1 MRIGKMN
8 RGVTGC
14 SPVWRDGIMLQAVWQ
29 VDRGADYQVSR
40 NSSAPTW
47 ILVRTL
53 AGRGKLELT
62 DSAVFEAAAGTIL
75 LLDNR
80 TLRHYGT
87 AGTRWRFDWF
97 EFGSTAPTL
106 KPETLFLLPDEHFE
120 TEVREQLAFLLRQ
133 QDETRAA
140 AAAALLGWLLN
151 WYAVAVGASLPRR
164 DRRIDAAI
172 ETMGCHLDRPL
183 AIGELARR
191 QGMCDR
197 AFRGLFRRETGMP
210 PKTFH
215 NRLRLKL
222 AEELL
227 ASGECNVEQAANR
240 LGFSSPFHF
249 SAAFKRCFGIP
260 PSRCRET
267 PRSESGFE
275 GNTK

>member
-1 MRIGKMN
+1 MN
-8 RGVTGC
+8 RGVTSC

-29 VDRGADYQVSR
+29 VDRGTDYQVSR

-53 AGRGKLELT
+53 AGCGRLELT
-62 DSAVFEAAAGTIL
+62 ESAGFGADAGTIL

-80 TLRHYGT
+80 KLRHYGT

-97 EFGSTAPTL
+97 EFGSTAPML
-106 KPETLFLLPDEHFE
+106 KPETLFQLADDHFE

-133 QDETRAA
+133 QDEVRAA
-140 AAAALLGWLLN
+140 AAAALLGWLMN
-151 WYAVAVGASLPRR
+151 WYAAAVGASLPRR

-172 ETMGCHLDRPL
+172 ETMGRQLDRPL

-197 AFRGLFRRETGMP
+197 SFRSLFRRETGMS
-210 PKTFH
+210 PKAFH

-227 ASGECNVEQAANR
+227 ASGECNVEQAADR

-249 SAAFKRCFGIP
+249 SSAFKRCFGIP

-267 PRSESGFE
+267 PHPESGPD
-275 GNTK
+275 GGVK